1 MPTNFCRGH
10 EGIDIELICA
20 SGGTMLYTCFNLPFT
35 QDNEKNDNLA
45 NGNCILWQIATKK

>member
-1 MPTNFCRGH
+1 MHAYKFLQGP

-35 QDNEKNDNLA
+35 QDDEKNDNLA
-45 NGNCILWQIATKK
+45 YLMPDLE